1 MILISRRVYL
11 LIDKFFI
18 HPFDR
23 VWGLVTLQL
32 PEIFHPNFF
41 HLKPIGLTWYQV
53 YYLPIHLKILCSKP
67 HLNLIRQS
75 KVIHPPVKV
84 AEMGY

>member
-1 MILISRRVYL
+1 MP
-11 LIDKFFI
+11 IDRQVFI

-32 PEIFHPNFF
+32 PKIFHPNFF
-41 HLKPIGLTWYQV
+41 YLKTIGLSWDQWDS
-53 YYLPIHLKILCSKP
+53 ILMCLNSLYSKP
-67 HLNLIRQS
+67 HLDPIWKS
-75 KVIHPPVKV
+75 KVIHPPMKV